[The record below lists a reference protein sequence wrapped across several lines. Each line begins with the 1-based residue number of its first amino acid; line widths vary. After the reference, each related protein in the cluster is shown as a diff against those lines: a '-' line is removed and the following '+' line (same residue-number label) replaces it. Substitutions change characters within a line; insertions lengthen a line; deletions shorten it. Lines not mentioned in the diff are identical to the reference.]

1 MISYTLAHVGINCA
15 NAEEA
20 RKGGV
25 LFEAM
30 FGLTAKEGNSSI
42 LPERRWS

>member
-1 MISYTLAHVGINCA
+1 MMSYTLAHVGINCA

-20 RKGGV
+20 RKGAV

-30 FGLTAKEGNSSI
+30 FGLTAKESNSSV
-42 LPERRWS
+42 LPVRQLS